1 MMRGGRKRWRSPD
14 GVVRMTA
21 VEKGKRQGKA
31 GATETETERS
41 RSQTRTRQSPEAW
54 VVDV

>member
-1 MMRGGRKRWRSPD
+1 MRGGRKRWRSPD